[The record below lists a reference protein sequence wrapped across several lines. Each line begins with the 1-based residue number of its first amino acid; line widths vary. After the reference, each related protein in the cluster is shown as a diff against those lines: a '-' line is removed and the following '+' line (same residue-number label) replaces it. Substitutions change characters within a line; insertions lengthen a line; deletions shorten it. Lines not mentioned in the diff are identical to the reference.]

1 MDKDSVVPNPRFAAI
16 VCLLSGVV
24 ACASISPAHGAEPDF
39 NGAWS
44 VEWCD
49 KENPERECGAFNLY
63 LVQDGDRL
71 CGEHQMATVGLG
83 RLDEGQ
89 PGSVLGSVSGNRATV
104 VIDATRS
111 GAKYLATAER
121 TGSRLQWRIIGMVL
135 AGEWDEPIIL
145 PHKSTLTRDLSANQV
160 EHANAVKDAPCR
172 WADTV
177 GAE

>member
-1 MDKDSVVPNPRFAAI
+1 MPNPRFAAI
-16 VCLLSGVV
+16 AWLLVALIVCT
-24 ACASISPAHGAEPDF
+24 AIPPARAAKPDF

-44 VEWCD
+44 VRWCD

-63 LVQDGDRL
+63 LVQDGDRV

-111 GAKYLATAER
+111 GAKYMATAER
-121 TGSRLQWRIIGMVL
+121 TGNRLQWRIVGMVL
-135 AGEWDEPIIL
+135 AGESNEPTII
-145 PHKSTLTRDLSANQV
+145 PQKDTLTRDLRADQV
-160 EHANAVKDAPCR
+160 EHVKAVKDAPCR
-172 WADTV
+172 WPDAV
-177 GAE
+177 AAE

>member
-1 MDKDSVVPNPRFAAI
+1 MPNPRFAAI
-16 VCLLSGVV
+16 AWLLVALIVCT
-24 ACASISPAHGAEPDF
+24 AITPARAAKPDF

-44 VEWCD
+44 VQWCD
-49 KENPERECGAFNLY
+49 KENPERDCGAFNLY

-111 GAKYLATAER
+111 GAKYMATAER
-121 TGSRLQWRIIGMVL
+121 TGSRLHWRIVGMVL
-135 AGEWDEPIIL
+135 AGQSAEPTII
-145 PHKSTLTRDLSANQV
+145 PQKDTLTRDLRASQV
-160 EHANAVKDAPCR
+160 EHVKVVKDAPCR
-172 WADTV
+172 WAED
-177 GAE
+177 AAR

>member
-1 MDKDSVVPNPRFAAI
+1 MDRDSVVPNARFAAI

-49 KENPERECGAFNLY
+49 RENPERDCGAFNLY

-111 GAKYLATAER
+111 GAKYMATAER
-121 TGSRLQWRIIGMVL
+121 AGNRLQWRIVGMVL
-135 AGEWDEPIIL
+135 AGEWDEPTIL
-145 PHKSTLTRDLSANQV
+145 PRKDTLTRDLRASQV
-160 EHANAVKDAPCR
+160 EHVKVVKDAPCR
-172 WADTV
+172 WAED
-177 GAE
+177 AAR

>member
-1 MDKDSVVPNPRFAAI
+1 MDKDSVVPNLRSAAI
-16 VCLLSGVV
+16 ACLLCGVV
-24 ACASISPAHGAEPDF
+24 ACTSIPPAHGAKTDF

-49 KENPERECGAFNLY
+49 KENAQRDCGAFNLY

-89 PGSVLGSVSGNRATV
+89 PGSVLGTVSGNRATV

-111 GAKYLATAER
+111 GAKYMATAVR
-121 TGSRLQWRIIGMVL
+121 VGSLLQWRIVGMVL
-135 AGEWDEPIIL
+135 AGEWDEPTIL

-160 EHANAVKDAPCR
+160 EHANAVKDAPCP
-172 WADTV
+172 WADAV
-177 GAE
+177 AAE

>member
-1 MDKDSVVPNPRFAAI
+1 MPNPRSAVIAS
-16 VCLLSGVV
+16 LLSGLVV
-24 ACASISPAHGAEPDF
+24 CTAIPPARAAEPDF

-89 PGSVLGSVSGNRATV
+89 PGTVLGTVSGNRATV
-104 VIDATRS
+104 VTDATRS
-111 GAKYLATAER
+111 GAKYMATPER
-121 TGSRLQWRIIGMVL
+121 TGNRLQWRMVGMVL
-135 AGEWDEPIIL
+135 AGESAEPTII
-145 PHKSTLTRDLSANQV
+145 PQKDTLTRDLRASQV
-160 EHANAVKDAPCR
+160 EHAKAVKDAPCR

-177 GAE
+177 AAE

>member
-1 MDKDSVVPNPRFAAI
+1 MDKDSVVPSLRSAFIAS
-16 VCLLSGVV
+16 LLSGLI
-24 ACASISPAHGAEPDF
+24 ACAASLSAHAGKPDF

-49 KENPERECGAFNLY
+49 KENPQRECGAFNLY

-89 PGSVLGSVSGNRATV
+89 PGTVLGSVSGNRATV

-111 GAKYLATAER
+111 GAKYMATAER
-121 TGSRLQWRIIGMVL
+121 TSNRLQWRIVGMVL
-135 AGEWDEPIIL
+135 AGEWDEPTIL
-145 PHKSTLTRDLSANQV
+145 PRKDTLTRDLRPNHV
-160 EHANAVKDAPCR
+160 EHAKAVKDAPCR
-172 WADTV
+172 WPDAV

>member
-1 MDKDSVVPNPRFAAI
+1 MDKDSVVPSLRSAAI

-24 ACASISPAHGAEPDF
+24 ACTSIPPAHGAKPDF
-39 NGAWS
+39 SGAWS

-49 KENPERECGAFNLY
+49 KENAQRDCGAFNLY
-63 LVQDGDRL
+63 LVQDGDHL

-111 GAKYLATAER
+111 GAKYMATAER
-121 TGSRLQWRIIGMVL
+121 TGNCLQWRIVGMVL
-135 AGEWDEPIIL
+135 AGESAEPTII
-145 PHKSTLTRDLSANQV
+145 PQKGTLTRDLRASQV
-160 EHANAVKDAPCR
+160 DHAKAVKDAPCP
-172 WADTV
+172 WADAV
-177 GAE
+177 AAE

>member
-1 MDKDSVVPNPRFAAI
+1 MPNPRFAVAA
-16 VCLLSGVV
+16 CLLSGLI
-24 ACASISPAHGAEPDF
+24 ACTAIPPARAAKPDF

-44 VEWCD
+44 VRWCD

-63 LVQDGDRL
+63 LVQDGNRL

-111 GAKYLATAER
+111 GAKYMATAER
-121 TGSRLQWRIIGMVL
+121 TGNRLEWRIVGMVL
-135 AGEWDEPIIL
+135 AGESAEPTII
-145 PHKSTLTRDLSANQV
+145 PQKDTLTRDLRDSQV
-160 EHANAVKDAPCR
+160 EHVKVVKDAPCR
-172 WADTV
+172 WAED
-177 GAE
+177 AAR

>member
-1 MDKDSVVPNPRFAAI
+1 MPNPRSAVI
-16 VCLLSGVV
+16 TCLLSGLI
-24 ACASISPAHGAEPDF
+24 ACSAIPPARAAKPDF

-44 VEWCD
+44 VQWCD
-49 KENPERECGAFNLY
+49 KENPERDCGAFNLY

-111 GAKYLATAER
+111 GAKYMATAER
-121 TGSRLQWRIIGMVL
+121 TGNRLQWRIVGMVL
-135 AGEWDEPIIL
+135 AGQSAEPTII
-145 PHKSTLTRDLSANQV
+145 PQKDTLRRDLRASQV
-160 EHANAVKDAPCR
+160 EHVKVVKDAPCR
-172 WADTV
+172 WAED
-177 GAE
+177 AAR

>member
-1 MDKDSVVPNPRFAAI
+1 MDRDSVVPNPRFAVI
-16 VCLLSGVV
+16 TCLLSGLI
-24 ACASISPAHGAEPDF
+24 ACSAIPPARAAKPDF

-111 GAKYLATAER
+111 GAKYMATAER
-121 TGSRLQWRIIGMVL
+121 MGNRLQWRIVGMVL
-135 AGEWDEPIIL
+135 AGESDEPTIL
-145 PHKSTLTRDLSANQV
+145 PRKDTLTRDLRASQV
-160 EHANAVKDAPCR
+160 EHAKAVKDAPCK
-172 WADTV
+172 WPD
-177 GAE
+177 GAAW